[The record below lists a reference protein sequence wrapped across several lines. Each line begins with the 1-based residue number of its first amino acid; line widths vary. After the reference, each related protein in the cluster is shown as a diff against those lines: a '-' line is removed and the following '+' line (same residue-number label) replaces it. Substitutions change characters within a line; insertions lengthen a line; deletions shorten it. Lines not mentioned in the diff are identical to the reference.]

1 MGNMNLQ
8 QLTAKL
14 EARFCV
20 GSMFF
25 IHGLCFSS
33 WGARIPSIQ
42 TELALSEAALGTVL
56 FSVPIGSLL
65 SMPAAT
71 YLVRKFN
78 SRLVLQVAI
87 AFYSLALITLGLAQS
102 AFTLSLA
109 LIVFGILSN
118 MVNVSVNTQ
127 AVNVES
133 RLNKTVMASLHGL
146 WSLAGFIGAALG
158 ALMIALN
165 VAPMFHFMLV
175 CFITSV
181 CLFFTHSGLTTDE
194 KMAAP
199 SSTRWRAPNRELVG
213 LGLIAFCSMIC
224 EGAMF
229 DWSGVYFQKVIGTP
243 THLIG
248 LGYVSFMLTM
258 AATRFMA
265 DRLINDFGVRKV
277 LKVCSLT
284 IVAGL
289 FLSIAVPHLAT
300 GIIGFLLV
308 GAGTSA
314 VVPLVFSQAGKIKGQ
329 SSSYSIAVVSTIGF
343 LGFLFGPPF
352 IGWIAELSSLRISF
366 LLIAFMGL
374 AIYLLA
380 YLQYP
385 PQEN

>member
-1 MGNMNLQ
+1 MSLPQ
-8 QLTAKL
+8 FRTKL
-14 EARFCV
+14 DARFCV

-42 TELALSEAALGTVL
+42 TELGLSEAALGSVL

-65 SMPAAT
+65 SMPVAT
-71 YLVRKFN
+71 YLVRKFH
-78 SRLVLQVAI
+78 SRLVLQLAI
-87 AFYSLALITLGLAQS
+87 ACYSIALIGLGLAQS
-102 AFTLSLA
+102 AFMLSLA
-109 LIVFGILSN
+109 LIIFGVLSN
-118 MVNVSVNTQ
+118 LVNVSVNTQ

-133 RLNKTVMASLHGL
+133 VLNKTVMASLHGL
-146 WSLAGFIGAALG
+146 WSLAGFFGAALG
-158 ALMIALN
+158 ALMIALS
-165 VAPMFHFMLV
+165 VAPRFHFM
-175 CFITSV
+175 IV
-181 CLFFTHSGLTTDE
+181 CLITTVCLLFTHRGLTTDRVSDT
-194 KMAAP
+194 P
-199 SSTRWRAPNRELVG
+199 SSTRWRAPSRELVG

-258 AATRFMA
+258 AATRFLA
-265 DRLINDFGVRKV
+265 DRLINDYGVNKV

-289 FLSIAVPHLAT
+289 TLSIVIPHLAT

-352 IGWIAELSSLRISF
+352 IGWIAELSSLRVSF
-366 LLIAFMGL
+366 LLIAIMGL

-385 PQEN
+385 QQRT